1 MTRRAVSRA
10 CGHRNT
16 RIGMWRAGAQD
27 WLDNTWCL
35 IEDRIVCQDCGAWL
49 SLGESNDAPDEVK
62 VEMRAAMLAA
72 AWEPE
77 NGVHGL
83 TTGCEHTGWDGWPY
97 RQPRCTDE
105 HTGFL
110 AAQIRNHERDLGEV
124 NWAGQ
129 HMADHPIHNH
139 DRITEH
145 GND

>member
-49 SLGESNDAPDEVK
+49 SLGESNDAPDEVQ
-62 VEMRAAMLAA
+62 VEMRAAEIAAGLADGGCEVSSLEAHGFNDTVPTLRGGYPVLINTSQQQAGHLAA
-72 AWEPE
+72 
-77 NGVHGL
+77 
-83 TTGCEHTGWDGWPY
+83 C
-97 RQPRCTDE
+97 
-105 HTGFL
+105 
-110 AAQIRNHERDLGEV
+110 I
-124 NWAGQ
+124 
-129 HMADHPIHNH
+129 ADH